1 MSMDDQAITAV
12 ISPLDLAASLIAGKP
27 PKEDKPEE
35 VIEEAIEDA
44 IEEAEEE
51 ADEGEAEGDEE
62 ASDEPAPVKT
72 YAVTVKNEDGSEAV
86 EQVTQEDLVKGY
98 MRQAD
103 YTRKTTGLAEREREA
118 VQVMSSQVD
127 KARETYLTQLHE
139 MQSVVSATMGLRS
152 PQEMA
157 AMASADP
164 AEWVRESQRQ
174 QLISQVLGGIQ
185 QQTQHEHSQREQQAE
200 QERAR
205 QRSDA
210 WGHLG
215 QKGFDRQKLDA
226 LYRDVEK
233 LPYGLKYADLTPLLD
248 HRMVFALSDLVEYH
262 KLKASKPA
270 LAARVAKAPPVPQT
284 KQHQPQQEK
293 MRADARARVNKPGAG
308 LRDLA
313 AFIQAHR

>member
-1 MSMDDQAITAV
+1 MDDQALAAV
-12 ISPLDLAASLIAGKP
+12 SPLDLAANLIAGNP
-27 PKEDKPEE
+27 PPEE
-35 VIEEAIEDA
+35 DREEETPDEAIEETL
-44 IEEAEEE
+44 EE
-51 ADEGEAEGDEE
+51 DETPDEE
-62 ASDEPAPVKT
+62 APDDEPAAPTV
-72 YAVTVKNEDGSEAV
+72 AVTVKNEDGTEAV
-86 EQVTQEDLVKGY
+86 EQVTQDDLVKGY

-103 YTRKTTGLAEREREA
+103 YTRKTQGLAEREREA
-118 VQVMSSQVD
+118 VQVMSTQVD
-127 KARETYLTQLHE
+127 RARETYLTQLHE

-185 QQTQHEHSQREQQAE
+185 QQTQQEHNQREQQAE

-205 QRSDA
+205 MRSEA

-215 QKGFDRQKLDA
+215 QKGYDRQKLDT

-270 LAARVAKAPPVPQT
+270 LAAKVAKAPPVPQT

-293 MRADARARVNKPGAG
+293 ARTDAKARVNKPGAG

-313 AFIQAHR
+313 AFIQTHR